1 MINTKRNS
9 SQVVI
14 GGGTPR
20 TQLPFLIHIITRL
33 KRIEMM
39 VNNNSLPFDAIVY
52 NLSVIVKH
60 NSFLGNSPYIPIN
73 NFIKE
78 SDKMAQYVITDGT
91 RWIMRDRKG
100 KYVPTSCEALADVYS
115 NKQAN
120 SIFQNQLSK
129 ALKTR
134 FHLEKIDEVP
144 ALVKQVTQ
152 ERVQSNTEKVAIA
165 ENIQYWVDK
174 VSDLNGLA
182 SEALHRKDDLLSQ
195 LSKVDQELSDIDHYI
210 EFVNLNAAQG
220 YKAYKM
226 IKDRRI
232 IRRSI
237 KNELDILN
245 IILGKKISE
254 TATDEI
260 QKAVSGMDNRKYEP
274 RVLNE
279 LFDF

>member
-1 MINTKRNS
+1 MDW
-9 SQVVI
+9 
-14 GGGTPR
+14 
-20 TQLPFLIHIITRL
+20 LL
-33 KRIEMM
+33 K
-39 VNNNSLPFDAIVY
+39 
-52 NLSVIVKH
+52 
-60 NSFLGNSPYIPIN
+60 
-73 NFIKE
+73 
-78 SDKMAQYVITDGT
+78 
-91 RWIMRDRKG
+91 
-100 KYVPTSCEALADVYS
+100 
-115 NKQAN
+115 
-120 SIFQNQLSK
+120 
-129 ALKTR
+129 
-134 FHLEKIDEVP
+134 
-144 ALVKQVTQ
+144 
-152 ERVQSNTEKVAIA
+152 
-165 ENIQYWVDK
+165 
-174 VSDLNGLA
+174 
-182 SEALHRKDDLLSQ
+182 
-195 LSKVDQELSDIDHYI
+195 HYI

>member
-1 MINTKRNS
+1 MS
-9 SQVVI
+9 
-14 GGGTPR
+14 
-20 TQLPFLIHIITRL
+20 
-33 KRIEMM
+33 
-39 VNNNSLPFDAIVY
+39 
-52 NLSVIVKH
+52 
-60 NSFLGNSPYIPIN
+60 
-73 NFIKE
+73 
-78 SDKMAQYVITDGT
+78 QYVITDGT
-91 RWIMRDRKG
+91 RWIMRDRNG
-100 KYVPTSCEALADVYS
+100 KYVPTSCDALADTFG
-115 NKQAN
+115 NKEAN
-120 SIFQNQLSK
+120 SILQNNLSK
-129 ALKTR
+129 ALKSC
-134 FHLEKIDEVP
+134 FHLQKIDKP
-144 ALVKQVTQ
+144 PKLVKQITQ
-152 ERVQSNTEKVAIA
+152 EKVNKNTETPSNS

-182 SEALHRKDDLLSQ
+182 SEALHRKDNLLSQ
-195 LSKVDQELSDIDHYI
+195 LSKIDQELSDIGHYI

-237 KNELDILN
+237 KNELDVIN

-260 QKAVSGMDNRKYEP
+260 QKAISGMDKRVYEP

>member
-1 MINTKRNS
+1 
-9 SQVVI
+9 
-14 GGGTPR
+14 
-20 TQLPFLIHIITRL
+20 
-33 KRIEMM
+33 
-39 VNNNSLPFDAIVY
+39 
-52 NLSVIVKH
+52 
-60 NSFLGNSPYIPIN
+60 
-73 NFIKE
+73 
-78 SDKMAQYVITDGT
+78 MAQYVITDGT

-100 KYVPTSCEALADVYS
+100 KYVPTSCEALADTFG
-115 NKQAN
+115 NKEAN
-120 SIFQNQLSK
+120 SILQNNLSK
-129 ALKTR
+129 ALKSC
-134 FHLEKIDEVP
+134 FHLQKIDKPPE
-144 ALVKQVTQ
+144 LVKQITQ
-152 ERVQSNTEKVAIA
+152 EKVKENTETPSRS

-182 SEALHRKDDLLSQ
+182 SEALHRKDSLLNQ
-195 LSKVDQELSDIDHYI
+195 LSKVDQELSDINHYI
-210 EFVNLNAAQG
+210 EFCNLNAAQG

-237 KNELDILN
+237 KNELDVLN

-260 QKAVSGMDNRKYEP
+260 HKAITGMDNRKYEP